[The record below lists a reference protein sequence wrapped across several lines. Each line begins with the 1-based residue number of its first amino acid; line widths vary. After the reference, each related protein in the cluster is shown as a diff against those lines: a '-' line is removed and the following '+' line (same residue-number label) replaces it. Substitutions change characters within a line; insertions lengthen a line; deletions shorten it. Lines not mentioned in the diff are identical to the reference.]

1 MALSD
6 NAPLWSADDQYD
18 RLEELAAGTGDDTKE
33 IPLRRDVRSLG
44 MLLGKV
50 LVEQAGESLLA
61 VVEHLRRLL
70 IQQREQLPEAAT
82 ATTEPS
88 PHENAL
94 LAQAREKIA
103 RLKVE
108 DAYRVTKAFAI
119 YFELINLAE
128 TNHRKRRRR
137 AAKLHSEQPALA
149 GSFRGTLLRMR
160 TAGISA
166 GDALAALRRVRIVPV
181 FTAHPTEVAR
191 RTVLL
196 KRRRIAQYLEHLDQ
210 LPLTAADAAEYETL
224 ILAEITSLWQSDEVR
239 MKKPGVIDEVRMG
252 LDFYPM
258 TLFETLPR
266 LYAELAASFADVYG
280 RAPNDDELPELLH
293 FGSWIGGDRDGNP
306 LIKPDCTADGL
317 ALARNVILEHYS
329 LEIQRLIDELSSSLR
344 QAGASDELRAA
355 VKTYEA
361 KMGAEPSRG
370 KWISEP
376 ELNRHFLD
384 FVRIRMRLTRDGPR
398 HAHAYAGAQELER
411 DLLLLRASLIANR
424 GQRLAE
430 LLIDPLLRKLR
441 TFGFH
446 LHTLDIRQ
454 HAQVHARALAELEA
468 AGISAA
474 ASTSSTRREIP
485 AEISAE
491 TTELLDTLR
500 TIAQLKKTYA
510 PEAIRAYV
518 VSGTESERD
527 VFTLLRL
534 AEISGVNVAG
544 SANDPGL
551 LPVPLF
557 ESILSLR
564 AAAETMR
571 LVWTAPEYQR
581 LLDSWGRR
589 QEVMLGYSDSNKDGG
604 MLTSTWELHK
614 AHRALHAV
622 ARECG
627 VNLRLFHG
635 RGGTVGRGG
644 GPTHRAIL
652 AQPVGD
658 FSGEMRIT
666 EQGEVLNWKYSDP
679 VLAEWNLEL
688 MIAASLEAL
697 TRPDGPAAGVDR
709 QWDDA
714 MEEISQDAYAYY
726 RRHIADSANVLEYFE
741 QATPVN
747 ELEHARMGSRP
758 ARRTESRRLEDL
770 RAIPWVFGWM
780 QSRHAVPAWFGVG
793 YALQRFA
800 AKGPEQEKC
809 LKEMMRGFTLFSDL
823 VRNVEIAMAK
833 ADLNIARLYA
843 STLVQDAGLRE
854 SVFSVMAEEFERTR
868 RMLLAV
874 TGQSG
879 LLEGNSVLSQSI
891 RLRNP
896 YVDPMSLI
904 QVELL
909 RRKRAE
915 ASSEGLNYALGATIN
930 GIAAGLH
937 NTG

>member
-1 MALSD
+1 MAPSD
-6 NAPLWSADDQYD
+6 NAPLWSPDDQYD
-18 RLEELAAGTGDDTKE
+18 RLEELAAGTDDDAKE

-50 LVEQAGESLLA
+50 LLEQAGEPLLEI
-61 VVEHLRRLL
+61 VEQLRRLL
-70 IQQREQLPEAAT
+70 IQQREQLPAA
-82 ATTEPS
+82 ALTEPS
-88 PHENAL
+88 PSESAL
-94 LAQAREKIA
+94 LGEAREKIA
-103 RLKVE
+103 RLDVE
-108 DAYRVTKAFAI
+108 DAYCVTKAFAI
-119 YFELINLAE
+119 YFELTNLAE

-160 TAGISA
+160 AAGISA
-166 GDALAALRRVRIVPV
+166 PDALAALGKVRIVPV

-196 KRRRIAQYLEHLDQ
+196 KRRRIAQYLEHLDR
-210 LPLTAADAAEYETL
+210 LPLAAADAAEYESL
-224 ILAEITSLWQSDEVR
+224 ILAEITSLWQTDEVR

-252 LDFYPM
+252 LDFYPL

-266 LYAELAASFADVYG
+266 LYAELAESFLDVYG
-280 RAPNDDELPELLH
+280 RALDPEELPELLH

-306 LIKPDCTADGL
+306 LIKPDCTADAL

-344 QAGASDELRAA
+344 QTGCSAELRSALQA
-355 VKTYEA
+355 YEA
-361 KMGAEPSRG
+361 RMGTEPSRA

-384 FVRIRMRLTRDGPR
+384 FVRIRMQLTRNESGN
-398 HAHAYAGAQELER
+398 ANAYAAAQELEG
-411 DLLLLRASLIANR
+411 DLGLLRASLIANH
-424 GQRLAE
+424 GQRLAA
-430 LLIDPLLRKLR
+430 LLLDPLLRKVR

-454 HAQVHARALAELEA
+454 HAQVHAKALAELQA
-468 AGISAA
+468 AGISDA
-474 ASTSSTRREIP
+474 ASLAGAQKEVLAGICP
-485 AEISAE
+485 E
-491 TTELLDTLR
+491 TTELLETLR
-500 TIAQLKKTYA
+500 LIAQLKKIYA

-518 VSGTESERD
+518 ISGTESERD
-527 VFTLLRL
+527 VFALLRL

-544 SANDPGL
+544 SASDPGL

-557 ESILSLR
+557 ESIVSLR
-564 AAAETMR
+564 GAAETMR
-571 LVWTAPEYQR
+571 RVWTAAEYQR

-627 VNLRLFHG
+627 VKLRLFHG

-688 MIAASLEAL
+688 MVAASLEAL
-697 TRPDGPAAGVDR
+697 TRPDSPAAGADR
-709 QWDDA
+709 QWDDEL
-714 MEEISQDAYAYY
+714 EEISQDAYAFY
-726 RRHIADSANVLEYFE
+726 RRHIAENADVLEYFE

-758 ARRTESRRLEDL
+758 ARRTQSRRLEDL

-793 YALQRFA
+793 YALERFA
-800 AKGPEQEKC
+800 AKGPKQKER
-809 LKEMMRGFTLFSDL
+809 LKEMMRHFTLFSDL

-843 STLVQDAGLRE
+843 TALVQDTALRE
-854 SVFSVMAEEFERTR
+854 RVFGRLAEEFERTR
-868 RMLLAV
+868 QMLLAV

-879 LLEGNSVLSQSI
+879 LLEANSVLSQSI

-909 RRKRAE
+909 RRKRAR
-915 ASSEGLNYALGATIN
+915 APSEGLNYALGATIN